1 MDKTKTH
8 FIYKDTDT
16 LKVKGWKKMYIPHNT
31 MKSGLAIKMS
41 DIADFRTKDI
51 TKDKEGHFIMIKE
64 SLH

>member
-1 MDKTKTH
+1 
-8 FIYKDTDT
+8 
-16 LKVKGWKKMYIPHNT
+16 MYIPHNT